1 MIAGRPR
8 YPGWRD
14 ANRAANVYNQ
24 MVKYEDLFR
33 KEPEGPEEM
42 KLDGGDAASTMLDFV
57 GGAA

>member
-14 ANRAANVYNQ
+14 ANRVASVFNQ

-33 KEPEGPEEM
+33 KEPEDQ
-42 KLDGGDAASTMLDFV
+42 KR
-57 GGAA
+57 